1 VVANGFEDFDRA
13 VRKKLILE
21 IANRAPTGSQRATL
35 PSRYGAA
42 RLWRVADRASPPCN
56 IGEWRW
62 LGIITGGTG
71 E

>member
-1 VVANGFEDFDRA
+1 MANGFEDFDRA

-21 IANRAPTGSQRATL
+21 IANRTPAGYQRTASS
-35 PSRYGAA
+35 PDYGAA
-42 RLWRVADRASPPCN
+42 RLWRVDNRESPPCN

-62 LGIITGGTG
+62 LGIITGGTR